1 MMNSVRN
8 DRNNSLKND
17 YSTTVK
23 VKQDSES
30 HLSRQ
35 YQQTSVFIKQRD
47 HRPADMEIKET
58 RGQKNQT

>member
-17 YSTTVK
+17 YSNTTAK
-23 VKQDSES
+23 LDSES